1 MVLER
6 LFAPRPAATAGKAL
20 YAKAA
25 AKARDPA
32 FYRDLGAADTPEGRF
47 ELFAL
52 HVALVLLRLKGQG
65 EAAQETSQHLFEA
78 FVRGLDDALRELA
91 VGDLAVPKRMKKL
104 GAAFYGRL
112 RSLEQALAARPDLGE
127 LEAVMGR
134 TVLQGAG
141 QGGASALAG
150 YVDRA
155 ADRLAGSDLA
165 DLLEGRIDWPEVRA

>member
-1 MVLER
+1 MVLGR
-6 LFAPRPAATAGKAL
+6 LFAPRPAAVAGKAL

-65 EAAQETSQHLFEA
+65 EAAQETAQHLFEA

-104 GAAFYGRL
+104 GAAFYGRMQ
-112 RSLEQALAARPDLGE
+112 SLEQALAARPDLGP
-127 LEAVMGR
+127 LQDVMAR
-134 TVLQGAG
+134 TVLEGSG
-141 QGGASALAG
+141 RGGGSALAV
-150 YVDRA
+150 YAAAA
-155 ADRLAGSDLA
+155 ADRLAARDLA
-165 DLLEGRIDWPEVRA
+165 DILSGRIDWPEVQP